1 MSLAPLAMEAL
12 AFAARAH
19 SGQHR
24 TGNRDPYVNHVI
36 EVAQMVASVEPDDA
50 ALIAACVL
58 HDVLEETPVTADE
71 LRTRFGNAVTAI
83 VLDVTDP
90 EGLKGRPR
98 RQRQVDHTAVCG
110 RPVRLLKLADK
121 ISNVEELLDIAPE
134 RFDAGGAH
142 KYLKWA
148 RRVVDVCRGEAPALE
163 ARFDASAARL
173 ESVIERPKVSASS
186 SGSVPRIQ
194 TEITTEQ

>member
-1 MSLAPLAMEAL
+1 MSLSPLPMKAL
-12 AFAARAH
+12 AYAARAH
-19 SGQHR
+19 RGQHR
-24 TGNRDPYVNHVI
+24 SGNGDPYVNHVI
-36 EVAQMVASVEPDDA
+36 EVAQMIASVEPEHA
-50 ALIAACVL
+50 ELTAACFL

-71 LRTRFGNAVTAI
+71 LRVGFGEAVTAI

-90 EGLKGRPR
+90 EGLKGRSR

-134 RFDAGGAH
+134 RFDACGARN
-142 KYLKWA
+142 YLKWA
-148 RRVVDVCRGEAPALE
+148 RRVVDICRGEAPVLE

-173 ESVIERPKVSASS
+173 DALILHDLQKAA
-186 SGSVPRIQ
+186 
-194 TEITTEQ
+194 